1 MLKLDVCTVLGTL
14 LGLMSANMK
23 QPVLKEMVDLIGT
36 AVLSRVESGLDKF
49 DARSAA
55 AAAENITGVWF
66 STKCP
71 RTTVCY
77 KRMCVHQNGI
87 HIEHKK
93 KL

>member
-1 MLKLDVCTVLGTL
+1 MLKFDVCTVLGTD
-14 LGLMSANMK
+14 MRPNMK
-23 QPVLKEMVDLIGT
+23 QPVLKEMVDLIDT

-77 KRMCVHQNGI
+77 KRMCVHQNDI
-87 HIEHKK
+87 LDIVDI
-93 KL
+93 

>member
-1 MLKLDVCTVLGTL
+1 
-14 LGLMSANMK
+14 MK

-77 KRMCVHQNGI
+77 KRMEFILNT
-87 HIEHKK
+87 KK
-93 KL
+93 KLLLPLNASHY